1 VAGQSEEVG
10 EAVGKIGDVVVRPV
24 GWVVGGR
31 AEVRDD
37 EWGEVRA
44 VIRIDGARFS
54 SEALAGLEDFSHLE
68 VVYHFDRVP
77 EEKIETGARHPRGNT
92 DWPKVGIFA
101 QRGKNRPN
109 RIGVSRCRVLRVDG
123 LEMHVEGLDAVD
135 GTPVLDIKPYMT
147 EFGPQGAIRQPEWA
161 TAIMSRY
168 Y

>member
-10 EAVGKIGDVVVRPV
+10 EAVGKIRDVVVRPV

-123 LEMHVEGLDAVD
+123 LEVHVEGLDAVD